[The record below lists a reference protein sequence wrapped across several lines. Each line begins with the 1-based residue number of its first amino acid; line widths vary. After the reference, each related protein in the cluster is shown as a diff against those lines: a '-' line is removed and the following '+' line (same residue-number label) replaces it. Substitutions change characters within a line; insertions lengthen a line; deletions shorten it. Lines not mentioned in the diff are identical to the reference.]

1 MNSQELRSYT
11 FVVMIMCSFV
21 RVWIVI
27 TYLQK
32 MLDHMWI
39 VLVLIRIETRMIMM
53 KDDDSGGDDDAATG
67 AGGGGQKNLEDN
79 TCNSTFYR

>member
-1 MNSQELRSYT
+1 
-11 FVVMIMCSFV
+11 
-21 RVWIVI
+21 
-27 TYLQK
+27 

-53 KDDDSGGDDDAATG
+53 KDDDSGDDDAATG
-67 AGGGGQKNLEDN
+67 AGGVGQKNLEDN

>member
-1 MNSQELRSYT
+1 
-11 FVVMIMCSFV
+11 
-21 RVWIVI
+21 
-27 TYLQK
+27 
-32 MLDHMWI
+32 MWI

-53 KDDDSGGDDDAATG
+53 KDDDSGGDDDAAG